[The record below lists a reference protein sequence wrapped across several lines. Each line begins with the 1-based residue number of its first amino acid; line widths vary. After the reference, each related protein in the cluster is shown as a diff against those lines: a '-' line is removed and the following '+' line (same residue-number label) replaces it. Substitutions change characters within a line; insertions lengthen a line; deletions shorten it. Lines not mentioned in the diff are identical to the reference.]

1 MNRAAQPLAL
11 GRSLHVGA
19 VIALVALAMA
29 VPAGVA
35 QTPQAA
41 MGDEAHPV
49 HIHSG
54 TCAELGD
61 VVVPL
66 ADVTVPEGEHAGADS
81 AHPLKLSLNVI
92 DMPLQELLDGE
103 YAINAHRS
111 AEEIDVYIAC
121 GDLGGP
127 VMPGEAGDEVRFAL
141 NEQNDSGHFGTV
153 FVGAEGDQTQVNIML
168 IEPGEMG

>member
-1 MNRAAQPLAL
+1 MNRTRQPLAL
-11 GRSLHVGA
+11 GRSVHVGT
-19 VIALVALAMA
+19 VIAFVALAMA

-103 YAINAHRS
+103 YAPAATPSMSTRARRRSTSTSLAAISAARSCRVKRATRS
-111 AEEIDVYIAC
+111 AS
-121 GDLGGP
+121 
-127 VMPGEAGDEVRFAL
+127 R
-141 NEQNDSGHFGTV
+141 
-153 FVGAEGDQTQVNIML
+153 
-168 IEPGEMG
+168 

>member
-1 MNRAAQPLAL
+1 MNRTRQPLAF
-11 GRSLHVGA
+11 GRSLHFGA
-19 VIALVALAMA
+19 VIAFVALAMA
-29 VPAGVA
+29 VPGGVA

-41 MGDEAHPV
+41 MGDDAHPV

-66 ADVTVPEGEHAGADS
+66 ADVTVPEGEHAGADT
-81 AHPLKLSLNVI
+81 ALPLKLSLNVI

-103 YAINAHRS
+103 YAINVHKS

-168 IEPGEMG
+168 IEPGAMG